1 MDFTHF
7 TLKQDGRFAGGSNLL
22 HQAVIAAARLA
33 AETGKPVTVM
43 AHVRGGGTRKAVF
56 NPNGTNEHIWD
67 LDKGQPLTPTVGQVY
82 VNRGG
87 GRYLCRALVT
97 DHGTQYFN
105 AAGCSSS
112 TTALFQNVKSG
123 WTFTAKGVIQYVDG
137 TIEWDHS
144 SDGCFKEVERR
155 G

>member
-1 MDFTHF
+1 MRFTHF
-7 TLKQDGRFAGGSNLL
+7 TLKQDGAFIGSSTVLQ
-22 HQAVIAAARLA
+22 QAVSEARQHA
-33 AETGKPVTVM
+33 VDTGKPVTVM
-43 AHVRGGGTRKAVF
+43 AHIDGGGTKEAIF
-56 NPNGTNEHIWD
+56 HPNGTNDKIWNI
-67 LDKGQPLTPTVGQVY
+67 DKGQPLTPTVGQVY

-144 SDGCFKEVERR
+144 SDGCFKEVEDE
-155 G
+155 

>member
-1 MDFTHF
+1 MCFTHF
-7 TLKQDGRFAGGSNLL
+7 TVIQNGWTIGGFTAKEMAVSTAKQ
-22 HQAVIAAARLA
+22 HAVD
-33 AETGKPVTVM
+33 TGKPVTVV
-43 AHVRGGGTRKAVF
+43 AHVAGGGSREAIF
-56 NPNGTNEHIWD
+56 NSDGTNDKIWNI
-67 LDKGQPLTPTVGQVY
+67 DKGRPLAPTVGQVY

-105 AAGCSSS
+105 AASCSSS

-144 SDGCFKEVERR
+144 SDGCFKEVERH

>member
-1 MDFTHF
+1 M
-7 TLKQDGRFAGGSNLL
+7 G
-22 HQAVIAAARLA
+22 
-33 AETGKPVTVM
+33 
-43 AHVRGGGTRKAVF
+43 VRGWPLSRSQICSLVPFGLNTAFPALHRRRPVRPPQRGQGASYLLRRSVRRCQRPAPVDV
-56 NPNGTNEHIWD
+56 D
-67 LDKGQPLTPTVGQVY
+67 LPD
-82 VNRGG
+82 G
-87 GRYLCRALVT
+87 GREGLALVEIP
-97 DHGTQYFN
+97 DFVVGAVRVEYGLPGPSAPDNFN